1 MVLLHLQTFPADKK
15 VAKQSLSRISP
26 VRQDA
31 GEKQP
36 ASVAVA
42 VCGTRNS
49 RQSGG
54 DRGNFQIH
62 GTMVVCPLMEAF
74 LFFKFYFTVIDLQ
87 CCVNFCCAAK

>member
-1 MVLLHLQTFPADKK
+1 MVLLHLQTFPVDKK
-15 VAKQSLSRISP
+15 AAKQSLSRIPP
-26 VRQDA
+26 VRQEA

-36 ASVAVA
+36 VA

-62 GTMVVCPLMEAF
+62 GTMVVCPLMETSFFFF
-74 LFFKFYFTVIDLQ
+74 LTEV
-87 CCVNFCCAAK
+87 